1 LFFDGWADLGRIA
14 VIGTLAYFGL
24 VALIR
29 VTGKRTLSKMNAFD
43 LIVTVALGSTLATV
57 LLSKDVALLEG
68 LLALALLC
76 GLQYLVAFLSVR
88 SKRFRA
94 VIKSKPRLLFADGEF
109 LQAALRHPGNR
120 RKPQRG
126 HRVGWRRRPARCSRR
141 QAGRS
146 SLTLQ
151 AAGVTSDSRW
161 RPDSAIAGADGECPA
176 DVPWSPGE
184 KPHDAPGLFTNACKS
199 TGDPFNGKSSAT
211 AT

>member
-88 SKRFRA
+88 SERFRA
-94 VIKSKPRLLFADGEF
+94 VIKSEPRLLFADGDF
-109 LQAALRHPGNR
+109 LQAALRDE
-120 RKPQRG
+120 
-126 HRVGWRRRPARCSRR
+126 RVTEGEVLA
-141 QAGRS
+141 AGRS
-146 SLTLQ
+146 QGFPTLANVRYVILETDGSLSVVTASDGEGALP
-151 AAGVTSDSRW
+151 GVRVD
-161 RPDSAIAGADGECPA
+161 RPDE
-176 DVPWSPGE
+176 
-184 KPHDAPGLFTNACKS
+184 AP
-199 TGDPFNGKSSAT
+199 
-211 AT
+211 